1 VAGIEKRTRSR
12 IYGYRGRAGVFS
24 ARLGKE
30 TGLCRDLSLRGIL
43 MDYSGGLNP
52 GDECT
57 VSLAPEGMG
66 ADYLFRAQGRV
77 VRSEGGS
84 LAVEFLEMDENS
96 FSHLVK
102 LLEWNSEDPEVIRG
116 EVTRPLRE

>member
-1 VAGIEKRTRSR
+1 
-12 IYGYRGRAGVFS
+12 
-24 ARLGKE
+24 
-30 TGLCRDLSLRGIL
+30 